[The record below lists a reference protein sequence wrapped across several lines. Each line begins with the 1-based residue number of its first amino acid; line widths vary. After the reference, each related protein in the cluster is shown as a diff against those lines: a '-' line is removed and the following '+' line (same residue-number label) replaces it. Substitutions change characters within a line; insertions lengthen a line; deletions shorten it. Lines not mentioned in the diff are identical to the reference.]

1 MKKAIAVLVLAAA
14 SSLAHAQGINAKPIV
29 GPWYIGVA
37 GGQSRADLDD
47 WDYYDG
53 YSFVDSTTGA
63 VIPYT
68 GLVTLNSDTRHT
80 AWRIFAGYNFN
91 ENWAIE
97 GAYTDLGQVKAEYVM
112 NSTGLPRFEITG
124 DQVSWSGAIKGTL
137 PINKQ
142 FDVFGLVGA
151 TSNRTNMNFTQITSR
166 FASVPSGSDH
176 RTDLLTGLG
185 VEFKPNPN
193 IGVRLEYQNYT
204 QCGGSGQDLNDSLRM
219 EVDAWTLGAA
229 VKF

>member
-1 MKKAIAVLVLAAA
+1 MKKTIAVLTLAVA
-14 SSLAHAQGINAKPIV
+14 SSFTYAQGVSSKPIV
-29 GPWYIGVA
+29 GPWYIGVS
-37 GGQSRADLDD
+37 GGQSRADLDN

-53 YSFVDSTTGA
+53 YYFVDATTGA
-63 VIPYT
+63 TIPYT

-80 AWRIFAGYNFN
+80 AWRVYAGYNFN

-97 GAYTDLGQVKAEYVM
+97 GAYTDLGQIKAEYVM

-151 TSNRTNMNFTQITSR
+151 TSNRTKVNFMQITSR

-185 VEFKPNPN
+185 AEFKPSPN
-193 IGVRLEYQNYT
+193 IGIRLEYQNYN
-204 QCGGSGQDLNDSLRM
+204 QFGGSGQDVNDALRM
-219 EVDAWTLGAA
+219 TVDAWTLGAA